1 MRKNIQFIAVVLIII
16 IFSSCTS
23 TKQVATEPQKDTKLY
38 ELATVGFYNLEN
50 LFDTIVDPDP
60 NKILQ
65 DEFTPNGK
73 NHWTGSHYKKKI
85 VDMSNI
91 IAKLGSNIPTKSVS
105 IVGADAKSTA
115 PMIVGLS
122 EVENKGVVVDLTQ
135 SEALKPYNYG
145 VVHYESP
152 DRRGIDVALIYRKDF
167 VTIKSSESRRL
178 YFPEVDDF
186 RTRDQLVVEA
196 DLKGESIYII
206 VNHWP
211 SRRGGEKRS
220 SPRREAAAKLSRS
233 IVDSLTVLN
242 PNAKI
247 IVMGDLNDD
256 PTNKSVKKV
265 LNTSADKNNI
275 EEGQMYNPME
285 KKYKNGNG
293 TGAYNDVWN
302 LFDQLIISKP
312 LVVSDTK
319 SWKYY
324 NAKIYK
330 SSELIQQS
338 GKYKNYPKRTYSFG
352 SWIGGYSDHFP
363 VYLFL
368 IREK

>member
-1 MRKNIQFIAVVLIII
+1 MRKNILFIIVAFITIILLSCSSSKKVV
-16 IFSSCTS
+16 
-23 TKQVATEPQKDTKLY
+23 TEAEKDSKVY
-38 ELATVGFYNLEN
+38 ELATIGFYNLEN
-50 LFDTIVDPDP
+50 LFDTLVDPDP

-65 DEFTPNGK
+65 DEFTPKGK
-73 NHWTGSHYKKKI
+73 NKWTGSHYKDKI
-85 VDMSNI
+85 INMSSV
-91 IAKLGSNIPTKSVS
+91 IAQLGSKIPTKSISV
-105 IVGADAKSTA
+105 VGADAHATA

-122 EVENKGVVVDLTQ
+122 EVENESVIVDLTN
-135 SEALKPYNYG
+135 SDALKPFNYG

-167 VTIKSSESRRL
+167 ITIKHSESRRL
-178 YFPEVDDF
+178 YYPKKEDF

-220 SPRREAAAKLSRS
+220 SPLREAAAKLSRS
-233 IVDSLTVLN
+233 IVDSITAIN
-242 PNAKI
+242 ANAKI

-256 PTNKSVKKV
+256 PSNKSVKVV
-265 LNTSADKNNI
+265 LNTSADKDNI
-275 EEGQMYNPME
+275 ADGQMYNPME

-302 LFDQLIISKP
+302 LFDQLILSKP

-330 SSELIQQS
+330 TPELIQQS